1 MVDFLTIPFQ
11 RLALR
16 TGDPLSFYPLGEL
29 NKQKIMTRGVF
40 QRRFDLVFHFGVEV
54 QMAQ

>member
-1 MVDFLTIPFQ
+1 
-11 RLALR
+11 
-16 TGDPLSFYPLGEL
+16 
-29 NKQKIMTRGVF
+29 MTRGVF

>member
-11 RLALR
+11 KLALR